1 MSGRGSRL
9 RRWTGLFL
17 LVSSLLA
24 YGQFE
29 TPESAMQRADTALG
43 QGRFDV
49 AQGIYARTL
58 EDNPNLSL
66 GPDRCRNIAEA
77 NARATHPNLKVAIDW
92 LQKAVDKAGDRLDLR
107 QRLGELLLRNGESA
121 RAATQYRYLVD
132 KDSSNQQNVLGLA
145 VAMRNLGQFDD
156 AGQLLTQTLAKHPD
170 YNLLHIEYGRTLSY
184 ERSFQQALDQYQQV
198 LKSEPDNIAA
208 LLGIA
213 KVRSWQGYQDQA
225 LVEYD
230 KVLQRDPS
238 NYDAIVGQAFSL
250 IWTGRKNEAI
260 PLLERANSR
269 HPEDAE
275 VREALKRLGGVN
287 VFTGDISAGDPP
299 LPILPPAI
307 KKVPGK
313 STAKIE
319 TSSSSS
325 ASAEKN
331 PENNP
336 PQPTPGEQPPVSSP
350 TSGTDR
356 HTVLWL
362 VGMGVTMMVAVF
374 AVAGFLLF
382 VVPAARK
389 KRENQSIA
397 ITNPLTTSKPME
409 PWARLEELSR
419 GQEEAKAKR
428 STSTP
433 VSSTPAKEVAKVSDP
448 ASDPWYY
455 VPERPKPTPAPYEAA
470 PSNGDE
476 STRLPRRRRGV
487 AERPW
492 WRETPLPETSS
503 DAEPKTEHPAPQPP
517 TFAAPTRPTAAPLI
531 DAHDSDTVVV
541 PSGFANPLTPAAERP
556 APPEEEPTSPRP
568 FTLVLSKALERAG
581 DGHFEESASPE
592 PLPKE
597 ESSFEEGSNGH
608 KTPTAAEPEPEVAP
622 IDAQTRA
629 ALQGLTA
636 VIVGCGVMVTHYRA
650 VLRAAGID
658 VRTFTFWDLAMTSM
672 RKRRADILLIDGDTL
687 DGFTTAQMYT
697 SAQVERYMFGT
708 VLVGIGSGEDR
719 TKLPDDV
726 LLPHSLSDQDFR
738 ERLVEALRTR

>member
-1 MSGRGSRL
+1 
-9 RRWTGLFL
+9 
-17 LVSSLLA
+17 
-24 YGQFE
+24 
-29 TPESAMQRADTALG
+29 
-43 QGRFDV
+43 
-49 AQGIYARTL
+49 
-58 EDNPNLSL
+58 
-66 GPDRCRNIAEA
+66 
-77 NARATHPNLKVAIDW
+77 
-92 LQKAVDKAGDRLDLR
+92 
-107 QRLGELLLRNGESA
+107 
-121 RAATQYRYLVD
+121 
-132 KDSSNQQNVLGLA
+132 
-145 VAMRNLGQFDD
+145 
-156 AGQLLTQTLAKHPD
+156 
-170 YNLLHIEYGRTLSY
+170 LLHIEYGRTLSY

-213 KVRSWQGYQDQA
+213 KVRSWQGYQEQA

-230 KVLQRDPS
+230 KVLQRDPG

-250 IWTGRKNEAI
+250 IWTGKKNEAI

-275 VREALKRLGGVN
+275 VRDALKRLGGVN

-313 STAKIE
+313 SVSAKAE
-319 TSSSSS
+319 TSPS
-325 ASAEKN
+325 AATTAEKN

-336 PQPTPGEQPPVSSP
+336 PQPTPGEQPPAPGS
-350 TSGTDR
+350 TSGADR

-382 VVPAARK
+382 VLPAARK
-389 KRENQSIA
+389 KRESQSMA
-397 ITNPLTTSKPME
+397 ITNPLTISKPIE

-419 GQEEAKAKR
+419 GQEEAPKSKR
-428 STSTP
+428 PTSTP
-433 VSSTPAKEVAKVSDP
+433 VSSTPVRETAKISDP

-455 VPERPKPTPAPYEAA
+455 VPERPKPLPEPYETTPA
-470 PSNGDE
+470 NGDE
-476 STRLPRRRRGV
+476 SSRLPRRRRGV

-492 WRETPLPETSS
+492 WRETPLPENST
-503 DAEPKTEHPAPQPP
+503 DAAPKSEKPVPEPPA
-517 TFAAPTRPTAAPLI
+517 FAAPAPASTAPLI
-531 DAHDSDTVVV
+531 DAHDSDTVVI
-541 PSGFANPLTPAAERP
+541 PSGFANPLTPAAEKP
-556 APPEEEPTSPRP
+556 APPEEEPASPRP

-581 DGHFEESASPE
+581 DGHFEESNSAD

-597 ESSFEEGSNGH
+597 EASFDEGSNGH
-608 KTPTAAEPEPEVAP
+608 KTPSAAEPEPEVAP
-622 IDAQTRA
+622 IDAETRA

-687 DGFTTAQMYT
+687 DGFTVAQMYT
-697 SAQVERYMFGT
+697 SAQIERYMFGT
-708 VLVGIGSGEDR
+708 ALVGIGSGDDR

-738 ERLVEALRTR
+738 ERLLEALRTR